1 MFAILTRRGEDAVIF
16 TLYKAIT
23 LPPEDPLEG
32 GKGILGTGAG
42 EGQLLELRV
51 LLVHLHHIVWV
62 LLVEGGREGGREGE
76 RRRREEGRRR
86 RVGKKRKKGEEGKE
100 RREEGRSRRKGSYVY

>member
-42 EGQLLELRV
+42 EGQFLELRV

-62 LLVEGGREGGREGE
+62 LLVEGKGGREGGREGGKEEEE
-76 RRRREEGRRR
+76 RGGKEEEGRRR
-86 RVGKKRKKGEEGKE
+86 REGGEGKE
-100 RREEGRSRRKGSYVY
+100 EEEGR

>member
-62 LLVEGGREGGREGE
+62 LLVEGGREGGGGE
-76 RRRREEGRRR
+76 RREGGGGKEEEGRRR
-86 RVGKKRKKGEEGKE
+86 REG
-100 RREEGRSRRKGSYVY
+100 GGGG